1 MAEIRQT
8 AIFAD
13 RLLALSDKRSR
24 ARIAARIERLRDG
37 NFGDVKPIGEGVAE
51 LRLHY
56 GPGFRIY
63 FTARGD
69 QIIILLCGGDKSS
82 QDKDIA
88 RAKTLVAQLEDSQS
102 WH

>member
-8 AIFAD
+8 AVFAD
-13 RLLALSDKRSR
+13 WLLALPDKRSR

-37 NFGDVKPIGEGVAE
+37 NFGDVKPVGESVVE

-82 QDKDIA
+82 QDKDIV
-88 RAKTLVAQLEDSQS
+88 RAKALVAQLEDSQP